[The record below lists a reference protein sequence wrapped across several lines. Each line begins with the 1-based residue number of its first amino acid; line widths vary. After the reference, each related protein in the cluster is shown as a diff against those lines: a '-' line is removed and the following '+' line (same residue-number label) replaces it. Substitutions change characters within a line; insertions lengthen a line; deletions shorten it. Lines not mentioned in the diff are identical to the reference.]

1 MTTKAFYC
9 IIMVMEIKNFQDI
22 DYKDNLNKNN
32 VISFVPRGNSMWPT
46 LKNKGQ
52 SVVVQAKRQRLNKF
66 DVALYVRGQNN
77 FVLHRVMQ
85 VLEDGYLM
93 CGDSQFSLEKVT
105 EDQVFGVMIGFYR
118 GEKYVDCNDDKYKK
132 KVEKWYKRKRLRKF
146 RINFFFFR
154 KKVINKLKRI
164 FGGKNKNV

>member
-1 MTTKAFYC
+1 
-9 IIMVMEIKNFQDI
+9 MVMEIKNFQDI